1 MTNKYFKKE
10 LKKLSNIVSCLF
22 VYILLTVV
30 ISGRCNSSDYYP
42 SIKFLNNLNYDELTD
57 ETIYLVKKE
66 INKHNLSKQFGID
79 KQKIIEIV
87 AKRMV
92 NERKFIAKLEKYDEL
107 IDKRVSPP
115 LNIFPERYLSSERL
129 LNEGRKYADERLAE
143 IIEDYWMDSCR
154 ISLLELKLITKHIK
168 ENKDYFS
175 KDKRLKTSAGYDAK
189 QMIQDLRREP
199 YRLIDQ
205 LVLKQKTQVKDD
217 EQIERMLKTTSISLI
232 KEAGLN
238 LTAEYLLYTR
248 IKLRPIFYKSSRP
261 DQLGSLMKEIS
272 GRTKT
277 RWQYPCDWS
286 STDRDQLLLAS
297 NLLLSS
303 GIALEDINEF
313 NIGYYLI
320 YVSGLSPSQIS
331 KLEDHFKKDVLW
343 INVKRKVAKLIKE
356 NKEVSRELETLRG
369 ALEKPGNFDG
379 NIEQDE
385 AKKWVTVLSK
395 CINKDLNQMVKDSKN
410 VSSRQAE
417 LMMEEAKAVL
427 PRILEPMW
435 IKIIEE
441 QIKLRQTRIVKLNA
455 ADLGDLRE
463 FKAFSGWPLREKVRL
478 VLEKALKREGWKSSC
493 IDNYFIS
500 RSLDDRSEQLTHV
513 IKRVIGN

>member
-1 MTNKYFKKE
+1 MKNNYYNKRLYGLCKCINWFM
-10 LKKLSNIVSCLF
+10 
-22 VYILLTVV
+22 VYILLMV
-30 ISGRCNSSDYYP
+30 IILFRCDASDDYP
-42 SIKFLNNLNYDELTD
+42 EIEFLNKLKY
-57 ETIYLVKKE
+57 KE
-66 INKHNLSKQFGID
+66 ITNKTIHKVENEFEKINLSNQFGID
-79 KQKIIEIV
+79 KHKTLRIV

-92 NERKFIAKLEKYDEL
+92 DARKFEAKLEKYGEL
-107 IDKRVSPP
+107 VDKRLIPS
-115 LNIFPERYLSSERL
+115 LSIFPVRYLSPDGL
-129 LNEGRKYADERLAE
+129 LNEGRKYVDERLAE
-143 IIEDYWMDSCR
+143 IVEDYWMNS
-154 ISLLELKLITKHIK
+154 SEVSSLELNLVEKHLK
-168 ENKDYFS
+168 ENREYFL
-175 KDKRLKTSAGYDAK
+175 KNKRIKTSANYDAK
-189 QMIQDLRREP
+189 LTIQELRRKP
-199 YRLIDQ
+199 FQLIDQ
-205 LVLKQKTQVKDD
+205 LVLKQKIHVKDD
-217 EQIERMLKTTSISLI
+217 KQIEEMLKTTSNSLI
-232 KEAGLN
+232 KKAGLY

-261 DQLGSLMKEIS
+261 DQLDSLMKEIS

-343 INVKRKVAKLIKE
+343 INVKRKVDKLVKE
-356 NKEVSRELETLRG
+356 NKEVSRELESLRG
-369 ALEKPGNFDG
+369 ALEKPGGFDG

-410 VSSRQAE
+410 ISSRQAE

-463 FKAFSGWPLREKVRL
+463 FKAFKRL
-478 VLEKALKREGWKSSC
+478 AASRKGTTCFRKSS
-493 IDNYFIS
+493 
-500 RSLDDRSEQLTHV
+500 
-513 IKRVIGN
+513 